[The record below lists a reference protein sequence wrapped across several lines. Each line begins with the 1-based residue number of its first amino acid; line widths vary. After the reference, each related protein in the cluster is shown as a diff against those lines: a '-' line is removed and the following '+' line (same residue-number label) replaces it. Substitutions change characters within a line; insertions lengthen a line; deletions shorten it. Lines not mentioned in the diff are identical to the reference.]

1 MQKMRLEDSAFAP
14 ERSGEIET
22 SQSGRSENSQSG
34 RIENSQA
41 GRIDNPQ
48 SGRIEHSQSGRME
61 NLVAGYPAQL
71 APHLELKRLLG
82 EGGSSVVF
90 EAFHTRLK
98 VPVAVKLMSVRGA
111 MAQQARARLLREAEL
126 YALLDDPRVPRVYD
140 VDELPD
146 GTPFVVMEF
155 VPGGSLETL
164 LLSGPLSPRRAV
176 SIAQEVLSALA
187 YVHSRGVLHRDVKPA
202 NVILCEADDK
212 CQVRLV
218 DFGIAKVSDHADQT
232 LTQQGTIVGT
242 PHYMAPE
249 RLLGQEAAE
258 RADIYSVGVMLYEML
273 AGAVPFGGPTLG
285 EVIASVL
292 RDDPEP
298 LRSRA
303 PHVSPELERVV
314 ERAMRRQAS
323 GRFASAEEMK
333 AALRAVES
341 GFPGEASSPRII
353 SPTRA
358 TALPSLPPRRQPL
371 ASLDLDTDDYWPT
384 RRRVEKTPL
393 LLLGAAAAVGLW
405 VLWPSG
411 VNDTRVQLEP
421 SSAAPIPAP
430 EPAQPLELEPPP
442 APALAVQPSELVEA
456 PPAVPAE
463 ALPADTTGGVED
475 RLSGQF
481 ARTIGAGGLGETID
495 RAGVPAEANEA
506 LAGGGA
512 PEQGVSGSVVA
523 APAAE
528 AARPAVAAP
537 APVRNPRARI
547 AREADDEDDDYVEPV
562 GGDYAP
568 TRPAPTVK
576 SVPLQPLLDHL
587 DKLLKEPPPPAAREP
602 EEAPRP
608 RRSGKDLPANPY

>member
-22 SQSGRSENSQSG
+22 SS
-34 RIENSQA
+34 
-41 GRIDNPQ
+41 
-48 SGRIEHSQSGRME
+48 SGRME

-71 APHLELKRLLG
+71 APHLELRRVLG

-155 VPGGSLETL
+155 VPGQSLETL

-176 SIAQEVLSALA
+176 SITQEVLAALA

-202 NVILCEADDK
+202 NVILCENDGK

-314 ERAMRRQAS
+314 QRAMQRS
-323 GRFASAEEMK
+323 GYLRYASAEEMK
-333 AALRAVES
+333 TALGALETA
-341 GFPGEASSPRII
+341 FQGEASSPRIV

-358 TALPSLPPRRQPL
+358 QALPSLPPRRQPL
-371 ASLDLDTDDYWPT
+371 ASLDLDAEDYRPP
-384 RRRVEKTPL
+384 RRRIEKTPFYL
-393 LLLGAAAAVGLW
+393 LAAAGAIGLW
-405 VLWPSG
+405 AMWPSN
-411 VNDTRVQLEP
+411 VADLRVQLEP
-421 SSAAPIPAP
+421 SSAEPAPAP
-430 EPAQPLELEPPP
+430 EPTPPLNLEPPPVPALAASPAELVEGPP
-442 APALAVQPSELVEA
+442 APALAPSEVGAA
-456 PPAVPAE
+456 PSPDGV
-463 ALPADTTGGVED
+463 ADH
-475 RLSGQF
+475 LSGQF
-481 ARTIGAGGLGETID
+481 AQALGAGGLGEVIG
-495 RAGVPAEANEA
+495 RVGAGAPSAAEPAEA
-506 LAGGGA
+506 LAGGAA
-512 PEQGVSGSVVA
+512 PEAAPGSENPARTGVAARPPASA
-523 APAAE
+523 APAAQQS
-528 AARPAVAAP
+528 RV
-537 APVRNPRARI
+537 PRGRSDYDPD
-547 AREADDEDDDYVEPV
+547 DDEDYEPA
-562 GGDYAP
+562 GSAGAAASYAP
-568 TRPAPTVK
+568 AK
-576 SVPLQPLLDHL
+576 SVPLQPLLDQL
-587 DKLLKEPPPPAAREP
+587 DKLLKEPPPPPPREP
-602 EEAPRP
+602 EETRP
-608 RRSGKDLPANPY
+608 RRSGKVELPANPY